1 MRLPKHLMPTDYF
14 SVIPKTDVQITALP
28 FYIKEVGYCNDRK
41 FIRGA
46 CNNYSDYLFVYSLC
60 TMKFKKNDEK
70 HPVHSHDII
79 VSACNTPLTFSL
91 PISYGKTQREYL
103 YFIIVDH
110 THSSFTIIS
119 DGMTVRFILTNF
131 ITCWISFLRF
141 LILTINQ
148 TLCRHRCMP
157 VL

>member
-1 MRLPKHLMPTDYF
+1 MRLPKHIMPDDYF
-14 SVIPKTDVQITALP
+14 SVTPKTDVQITALP

-91 PISYGKTQREYL
+91 PISYGKTRREYL
-103 YFIIVDH
+103 YFIIGGSH
-110 THSSFTIIS
+110 AQQFYNYI
-119 DGMTVRFILTNF
+119 
-131 ITCWISFLRF
+131 
-141 LILTINQ
+141 
-148 TLCRHRCMP
+148 
-157 VL
+157 

>member
-60 TMKFKKNDEK
+60 SMKFKKK
-70 HPVHSHDII
+70 
-79 VSACNTPLTFSL
+79 
-91 PISYGKTQREYL
+91 R
-103 YFIIVDH
+103 
-110 THSSFTIIS
+110 
-119 DGMTVRFILTNF
+119 
-131 ITCWISFLRF
+131 
-141 LILTINQ
+141 
-148 TLCRHRCMP
+148 
-157 VL
+157 

>member
-1 MRLPKHLMPTDYF
+1 MRLPKHIMPDDYF
-14 SVIPKTDVQITALP
+14 SVTPKTDVQITALP

-60 TMKFKKNDEK
+60 TMKFKKTMRNILFIPMISLYLPAI
-70 HPVHSHDII
+70 HRWHSLFLFLMERHD
-79 VSACNTPLTFSL
+79 VNTCILS
-91 PISYGKTQREYL
+91 S
-103 YFIIVDH
+103 VDP

-119 DGMTVRFILTNF
+119 DGMTVRFISTSF
-131 ITCWISFLRF
+131 ITCWISFLRS
-141 LILTINQ
+141 LRSTINQ
-148 TLCRHRCMP
+148 TLCQHRCMP